1 MLWLHT
7 LLLAASTSLGRFI
20 LSDTKPWNQAVG
32 TQGGTRTHD
41 IEGWGT
47 FLFYQLNYLRQ
58 RTTTKTFLACG
69 EWK

>member
-7 LLLAASTSLGRFI
+7 LLWAASTSSGRFI

-32 TQGGTRTHD
+32 TQGETRTHD